1 MELLM
6 LGLGAR
12 QNGKSLALAAIAG
25 AAAAATIAMETFGRA
40 SRRGKRLRDEE
51 RRLRNA
57 RRKANEEGRCQRR
70 LSRPALEYN
79 IDFESICSCCKRPG
93 SHFFPPSLGE
103 PGFFICWK
111 EKR

>member
-1 MELLM
+1 MERFNVLGALYGNAM
-6 LGLGAR
+6 LGVG
-12 QNGKSLALAAIAG
+12 IAVEK
-25 AAAAATIAMETFGRA
+25 ATIAMEKFGRA
-40 SRRGKRLRDEE
+40 SRRGKRLRDVE

-57 RRKANEEGRCQRR
+57 RRKANEEARCQRR
-70 LSRPALEYN
+70 LDRPALEYN